1 MTNINKL
8 KKINDFGRAT
18 DAENNKFSLYDLLTL
33 LYLYDVD
40 FKKVNGIKL
49 TEKNKKELN
58 K

>member
-18 DAENNKFSLYDLLTL
+18 DEENNKFSLYDLLTL

-40 FKKVNGIKL
+40 IKKVNGIKL
-49 TEKNKKELN
+49 TEKDKKELN